1 MMCTPRGHTG
11 TARGR
16 VVDEDLH
23 YRRTVLLITS
33 IGAMMAPLDS
43 TIVSVSLPTMA
54 NDLNMDYASI
64 IWVPTAYLVA
74 LAVLILSVGRLSD
87 IRGRKPIF
95 ILGFVVFV
103 VGSFLCSIALSGGQ
117 LIVFRVVQGIGAAFF
132 GATSAAIIT
141 DTFPRSERGKALGIN
156 AMAVYIGL
164 SLGPPLGGA
173 LTAAF
178 GWRSIFYI
186 NIPIGIVVAYM
197 AYFHIHE
204 ETEMRHKERFDLRGL
219 FTFSIGLISLL
230 VALTLGEQ
238 WGWTSGGIIG
248 LTALALTFLVLF
260 VLVEK
265 RLGGR
270 AMFDLT
276 LITRNRLFAAANI
289 SALLNYISYFG
300 VSLILSFYLQRV
312 LDLSVLATGLVLLV
326 MPVTMAI
333 LSPFSGFLSDRIG
346 SRLLASAGM
355 FIMAAGLVLLSL
367 LTVDSSTAQVGM
379 GLLIV
384 GLGMGLFASPNTSAV
399 MGCVPKSQLGVASG
413 TLATMRFVGQATS
426 LAVMGAI
433 VATVASTAVVSSLF
447 TGLDVGSIQ
456 IASQDFVDG
465 MQLAFLVSAGIAV
478 IGAITSLA
486 RGPTT
491 IEKGGP
497 CPAGPGK

>member
-1 MMCTPRGHTG
+1 MDQ
-11 TARGR
+11 GR
-16 VVDEDLH
+16 S

-54 NDLNMDYASI
+54 SDLNMDYASI

-95 ILGFVVFV
+95 ITGFIVFV
-103 VGSFLCSIALSGGQ
+103 IGSFLCSIAQSGNE
-117 LIVFRVVQGIGAAFF
+117 LILFRIVQGVGAAFF

-141 DTFPRSERGKALGIN
+141 DVFPREERGKALGIN

-164 SLGPPLGGA
+164 ALGPPLGGV

-186 NIPIGIVVAYM
+186 NIPIGIVVAAM
-197 AYFHIHE
+197 AYYYIHE
-204 ETEMRHKERFDLRGL
+204 NAATRRKERFDLRGL

-238 WGWTSGGIIG
+238 WGWTSAGIIVLAVLAVVFLG
-248 LTALALTFLVLF
+248 LFI
-260 VLVEK
+260 LVER
-265 RLGGR
+265 RLGSK
-270 AMFDLT
+270 AMFDLS

-312 LDLSVLATGLVLLV
+312 LGLSVLETGGVLLV
-326 MPVTMAI
+326 MPVTMAV
-333 LSPFSGFLSDRIG
+333 LSPLSGLLSDRIG

-355 FIMAAGLVLLSL
+355 FIIAAGLVLLSL
-367 LTVDSSTAQVGM
+367 LGVDSSTVLVGI
-379 GLLIV
+379 GLFVI

-433 VATVASTAVVSSLF
+433 VATVASTAIVSSLF

-465 MQLAFLVSAGIAV
+465 MRIAFLVSAAIAV
-478 IGAITSLA
+478 VGGITSLA
-486 RGPTT
+486 RGPSFSD
-491 IEKGGP
+491 EGGP
-497 CPAGPGK
+497 CPVEPQRH

>member
-1 MMCTPRGHTG
+1 
-11 TARGR
+11 
-16 VVDEDLH
+16 VDQERS

-54 NDLNMDYASI
+54 SDLNMDYASI

-95 ILGFVVFV
+95 ITGFIIFV
-103 VGSFLCSIALSGGQ
+103 IGSFLCSIAPNGGE
-117 LIVFRVVQGIGAAFF
+117 LILFRVVQGVGAAFF

-141 DTFPRSERGKALGIN
+141 DTFPREERGKALGIN

-186 NIPIGIVVAYM
+186 NIPIGIAVVLM
-197 AYFHIHE
+197 ANHYINE
-204 ETEMRHKERFDLRGL
+204 GVSARRKERFDIRGL
-219 FTFSIGLISLL
+219 LTFSIGLVSLL

-238 WGWTSGGIIG
+238 WGWTSAGIII
-248 LTALALTFLVLF
+248 LEALAVVFLAMF
-260 VLVEK
+260 VLIE
-265 RLGGR
+265 RGLGSR
-270 AMFDLT
+270 AMLDLS

-312 LDLSVLATGLVLLV
+312 LGLSVLETGLVLLV
-326 MPVTMAI
+326 MPITMAV
-333 LSPFSGFLSDRIG
+333 LSPISGLLSDRMG
-346 SRLLASAGM
+346 SRFLASAGM
-355 FIMAAGLVLLSL
+355 FIIAGGLVLLSL
-367 LTVDSSTAQVGM
+367 LGVDSSTVLVGI
-379 GLLIV
+379 GLLVV

-399 MGCVPKSQLGVASG
+399 MGCVPRNQLGVASG

-447 TGLDVGSIQ
+447 TGLDIGSIQ
-456 IASQDFVDG
+456 VASQDFVNG
-465 MQLAFLVSAGIAV
+465 MRLAFLVSAAIAV

-491 IEKGGP
+491 VDEGGP
-497 CPAGPGK
+497 CPVKPENQ